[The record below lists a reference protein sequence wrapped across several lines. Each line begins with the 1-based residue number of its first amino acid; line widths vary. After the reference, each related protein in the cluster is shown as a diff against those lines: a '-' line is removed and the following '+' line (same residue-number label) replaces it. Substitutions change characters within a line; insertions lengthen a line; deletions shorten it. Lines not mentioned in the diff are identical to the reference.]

1 MSRAT
6 KPSQPERLSRAL
18 DRHSATLAPPTA
30 YGLAVYMSCF
40 RTALLI
46 CFCLVSVLRANP
58 THRIGELGSVPVFQ
72 SLHESSSQITTSK
85 TNGKLCSSSDRL
97 CKLHRETQD
106 FYMWKRGSVSPTS
119 LKVYGEIAPI
129 SVAAPYVKAFFD
141 AIAAEASNA
150 WTSRSESTL
159 LTVTQGPF
167 QLTVSCLG
175 TKIPWPF
182 LVSAAEKFSSLADR
196 FWVNTFDAYFEDTE
210 SDMTIAIS
218 LRLLKE
224 ARALGAMTLSQPGRR
239 RNLQSRKGLPA
250 PPTPPLR
257 PRAPNPSSSMS
268 PGIRIAS
275 FVHTTALV
283 PGVLAASKLEDF
295 YTIIATKVETGYFAD
310 RAPSKTVA
318 FLLWDFE
325 LIFSCDKINVP
336 WSFVQAFAIDM
347 AEWSSRHFT
356 GFYEATGVGEGPLSG
371 LVIFVQMRL
380 RGKGR
385 GSLYLK

>member
-1 MSRAT
+1 
-6 KPSQPERLSRAL
+6 
-18 DRHSATLAPPTA
+18 
-30 YGLAVYMSCF
+30 MSCF
-40 RTALLI
+40 RNVLLI
-46 CFCLVSVLRANP
+46 CFCLVSFLRANP
-58 THRIGELGSVPVFQ
+58 THRFRELESVPVFQ
-72 SLHESSSQITTSK
+72 PLHESSPQTTTSK

-106 FYMWKRGSVSPTS
+106 FYMWKGGSVNLAS
-119 LKVYGEIAPI
+119 LKVYGEIVPI

-150 WTSRSESTL
+150 WASRSESTL

-167 QLTVSCLG
+167 QLTVSCPG
-175 TKIPWPF
+175 TGIPWPV
-182 LVSAAEKFSSLADR
+182 LVSAAEKFSRLADR
-196 FWVNTFDAYFEDTE
+196 FWVNIFDAYYEDTE
-210 SDMTIAIS
+210 SDMTIAFS

-224 ARALGAMTLSQPGRR
+224 VRTLGAMTLSQPGRRR

-275 FVHTTALV
+275 FVQTTALV

-295 YTIIATKVETGYFAD
+295 YTIIATKIETGHFAD
-310 RAPSKTVA
+310 WPPSKTVA
-318 FLLWDFE
+318 FWRWDFE
-325 LIFSCDKINVP
+325 LIFSSDKINVP
-336 WSFVQAFAIDM
+336 LSFVQAFAIDM
-347 AEWSSRHFT
+347 AEWSSRQFT
-356 GFYEATGVGEGPLSG
+356 GFYEATVVGEGPLSG

-380 RGKGR
+380 RGNGR
-385 GSLYLK
+385 GSLFLK